1 MTDSA
6 LPAIIQQML
15 KPDFYPHLVTE
26 PIQFMQ
32 THVSQ
37 VLLTGDYVY
46 KLKKSVNFGFLDY
59 STLEKRK
66 HFCEEEIRLNQRGAG
81 SLYLDVVPLTQDD
94 DKFAIDGS
102 GEVVEYAVKMRQ
114 FPQSAMLSNQFERG
128 LIDEE
133 KVRQLAT
140 TVAQFHSKTET
151 NEHIR
156 SFGTIPAIREAFD
169 ENYEQT
175 VGFTGGDD
183 ITKPQTQ
190 KQFDETKAYTDNFFE
205 TQAALFQKRLDQDRI
220 RACHGDLH
228 LGNICEWED
237 QIYLF
242 DCIEFNEPFRFVD
255 TMYDVAFIVMDLE
268 LAGRSDLSKVFLN
281 QYVEETGDYEGL
293 EILPLYVS
301 RQSYVRGKV
310 NSFMLGDPSVP
321 EADKK
326 AAHDKAAKYY
336 TLAWSYVQKKKGSLV
351 AMVGLSG
358 SGKSTTA
365 QHLAVQAGAIR
376 LRSDAV
382 RKHLAG
388 VPIHEKAG
396 DEIYTPEMSNKTY
409 TRLIEL
415 GVELAGLGY
424 RVILDAKFD
433 RQAKRAE
440 AIETAQER
448 GISLTFLHCTA
459 PIEVLRKRVTARTE
473 DIADATADILA
484 KQSMEPF
491 GDEAV
496 VKIVDTTRSIADV
509 QQQLTDVFR

>member
-6 LPAIIQQML
+6 LPAIVQQML
-15 KPDFYPHLVTE
+15 KPDFYPHSVTE

-46 KLKKSVNFGFLDY
+46 KLKKPVNFGFLDY

-81 SLYLDVVPLTQDD
+81 SLYLGVVPLTQDGG
-94 DKFAIDGS
+94 KFAIDGS
-102 GEVVEYAVKMRQ
+102 GETVEYAVKMRQ
-114 FPQSAMLSNQFERG
+114 FPQSALLSDQFERG

-140 TVAQFHSKTET
+140 TVAQFHGKTET
-151 NEHIR
+151 SEHIR
-156 SFGTIPAIREAFD
+156 SYGTIPAIREAFD

-190 KQFDETKAYTDNFFE
+190 KQFDETKAYTDNFFK
-205 TQAALFQKRLDQDRI
+205 TQEALFEKRLEQDRI

-255 TMYDVAFIVMDLE
+255 TMYDVAYIVMDLE

-310 NSFMLGDPSVP
+310 TSFMLGDPSVS

-326 AAHDKAAKYY
+326 AAHEKAAKYY
-336 TLAWSYVQKKKGSLV
+336 TLAWSYVQKKTV
-351 AMVGLSG
+351 A
-358 SGKSTTA
+358 
-365 QHLAVQAGAIR
+365 
-376 LRSDAV
+376 
-382 RKHLAG
+382 
-388 VPIHEKAG
+388 
-396 DEIYTPEMSNKTY
+396 
-409 TRLIEL
+409 
-415 GVELAGLGY
+415 
-424 RVILDAKFD
+424 
-433 RQAKRAE
+433 
-440 AIETAQER
+440 
-448 GISLTFLHCTA
+448 
-459 PIEVLRKRVTARTE
+459 
-473 DIADATADILA
+473 
-484 KQSMEPF
+484 
-491 GDEAV
+491 
-496 VKIVDTTRSIADV
+496 
-509 QQQLTDVFR
+509 